1 MSDLMNQPKAPSD
14 VALKKLQETALRVR
28 VPNIACALWSE
39 VFSEEEKKRLGG
51 DLDNA
56 YANGGVVAMWTRLHG
71 CTEVRAVI
79 EIAFRFNLLTPQY
92 REWLLL
98 ETGELLDADAAYQ
111 DAILHNDLVLNSL
124 TRQIYWKQKSID
136 INWLHDA
143 KWSFMWELA
152 KHAKAGLP
160 IDSTVFG
167 ERKHVDYVS
176 KTKSDLTKSNG
187 FPIELADAI
196 KVAGIGTQQLKIEA
210 SEIRLFE
217 PHVGGDIREWTP

>member
-14 VALKKLQETALRVR
+14 AALKKLKETDLRVR

-79 EIAFRFNLLTPQY
+79 EIAFRFNLLTPQH

-111 DAILHNDLVLNSL
+111 DAILHNELVLNSL
-124 TRQIYWKQKSID
+124 TREVYWKKEPIKID
-136 INWLHDA
+136 WSHEA

-152 KHAKAGLP
+152 KHAKTGLP

-167 ERKHVDYVS
+167 ERKSVDYVS
-176 KTKSDLTKSNG
+176 KTKSGLTNLKG
-187 FPIELADAI
+187 FPNELADAI
-196 KVAGIGTQQLKIEA
+196 EVVGTGTQQLMIEA

-217 PHVGGDIREWTP
+217 HHVGGDIREWTP

>member
-14 VALKKLQETALRVR
+14 AARKKLQETALRVR

-111 DAILHNDLVLNSL
+111 DAILHNELVLNSL
-124 TRQIYWKQKSID
+124 TREVYWRQKSID
-136 INWLHDA
+136 IDWLHEA

-152 KHAKAGLP
+152 KHAKTGLP

-176 KTKSDLTKSNG
+176 KAKSELTNLDR
-187 FPIELADAI
+187 FPDKLADAI
-196 KVAGIGTQQLKIEA
+196 ELAGKGTQQLKIEA

>member
-14 VALKKLQETALRVR
+14 AALKKLQETALRVR

-39 VFSEEEKKRLGG
+39 VFSEVEKKRLGG

-124 TRQIYWKQKSID
+124 TR
-136 INWLHDA
+136 
-143 KWSFMWELA
+143 E
-152 KHAKAGLP
+152 
-160 IDSTVFG
+160 V
-167 ERKHVDYVS
+167 
-176 KTKSDLTKSNG
+176 
-187 FPIELADAI
+187 
-196 KVAGIGTQQLKIEA
+196 
-210 SEIRLFE
+210 
-217 PHVGGDIREWTP
+217 

>member
-1 MSDLMNQPKAPSD
+1 MSDLINQPKAPSD
-14 VALKKLQETALRVR
+14 AAREKFEEAALRIR
-28 VPNIACALWSE
+28 NPTIAIKLWRE

-51 DLDNA
+51 DLENA

-98 ETGELLDADAAYQ
+98 ETGELLYADAAYQ
-111 DAILHNDLVLNSL
+111 DAILHNELVLNSL
-124 TRQIYWKQKSID
+124 TREVYWQQKPIEIYWF
-136 INWLHDA
+136 HEA

-152 KHAKAGLP
+152 KHAKTGLP

-167 ERKHVDYVS
+167 ERKHVNYVS
-176 KTKSDLTKSNG
+176 KTKSELTNLKG
-187 FPIELADAI
+187 FPNELADAI
-196 KVAGIGTQQLKIEA
+196 EVVGTGTQQLKIEA

>member
-56 YANGGVVAMWTRLHG
+56 YANGGVVAMWTQLHG

-79 EIAFRFNLLTPQY
+79 EIAFRFNLLTTHH
-92 REWLLL
+92 REWLLS

-111 DAILHNDLVLNSL
+111 DAILHNELVLNSL
-124 TRQIYWKQKSID
+124 TREVYWKKEPIKID
-136 INWLHDA
+136 WSHEA

-152 KHAKAGLP
+152 KHAKTGLP

-167 ERKHVDYVS
+167 ERKSVDYVS
-176 KTKSDLTKSNG
+176 KTKSGLTNLKG
-187 FPIELADAI
+187 FPNELADAI
-196 KVAGIGTQQLKIEA
+196 EVVGTGTQQLKIEA